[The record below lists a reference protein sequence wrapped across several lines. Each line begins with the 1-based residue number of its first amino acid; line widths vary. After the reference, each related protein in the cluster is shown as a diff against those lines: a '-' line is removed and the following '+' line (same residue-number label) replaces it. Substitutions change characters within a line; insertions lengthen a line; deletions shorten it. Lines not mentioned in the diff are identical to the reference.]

1 MFFPVFS
8 LFSLLL
14 FPNFP
19 PPPPST
25 IVSKNSSENR
35 TFLLSPRSTPPPA
48 FLPSCLGVVFARRST
63 EAAPARRIISI
74 SIKIEAKREIKFDDD
89 ADATDAADAAA
100 DAADAADA
108 AADVAADAADAQG
121 VEEERREEEEREA
134 DEEEQRASTPGKSR
148 LFARQK
154 NENNNKN
161 IHEHLIKGRGT

>member
-108 AADVAADAADAQG
+108 DVAADAADAQG

-134 DEEEQRASTPGKSR
+134 DKEEQRASTPGKSR

-154 NENNNKN
+154 NENNNKK
-161 IHEHLIKGRGT
+161 HR

>member
-89 ADATDAADAAA
+89 AADAT
-100 DAADAADA
+100 DAADA

-121 VEEERREEEEREA
+121 VEEERHEEEEREA

-154 NENNNKN
+154 NENNNKK
-161 IHEHLIKGRGT
+161 HR

>member
-1 MFFPVFS
+1 MFFLVFS

-100 DAADAADA
+100 D
-108 AADVAADAADAQG
+108 VAADAADAQG
-121 VEEERREEEEREA
+121 VEEERHEEEEREA

-154 NENNNKN
+154 NENNNKK
-161 IHEHLIKGRGT
+161 HR

>member
-25 IVSKNSSENR
+25 IVSTNSSENR

-89 ADATDAADAAA
+89 AADATDAADAAA

-121 VEEERREEEEREA
+121 VEEERHEEEEREA

-148 LFARQK
+148 HFARQK
-154 NENNNKN
+154 NENNNKK
-161 IHEHLIKGRGT
+161 HR

>member
-89 ADATDAADAAA
+89 ADATDAAADAAA
-100 DAADAADA
+100 DAADAAD
-108 AADVAADAADAQG
+108 ADVAADAADAQG
-121 VEEERREEEEREA
+121 VEEERHEEEEREA

>member
-25 IVSKNSSENR
+25 IVSTNSSENR

-89 ADATDAADAAA
+89 AADATDAADAAA

-121 VEEERREEEEREA
+121 VEEERHEEEEREA

-154 NENNNKN
+154 NENNNKK
-161 IHEHLIKGRGT
+161 HR